1 MEGKGGAECGIGQ
14 ELGPTL
20 SIGRPACTTRAASP
34 VPALTSG
41 TPEHHN
47 LFAACTC
54 FRLRTRTAHA
64 WPPLLCSFESVA
76 LPAAGDVKG
85 MVNVFYPSFAARA
98 TISLCQPLFF
108 LLGKKNAR
116 LKQLKRERADL
127 GLRSNTERAVRSQ
140 ACDAAA
146 CHSVSIPLLLT

>member
-85 MVNVFYPSFAARA
+85 MVNVFYTLLRSSCDYLFVSAA
-98 TISLCQPLFF
+98 F
-108 LLGKKNAR
+108 LLAGKKNAR